1 MTRISDPLPPVV
13 VLAGFMG
20 VGKTRV
26 GQTLAGRLGVPFI
39 DTDALIESKA
49 GMTVAE
55 IFERHGEARFREL
68 ETDVCHDL
76 SAVEG
81 AVIATGGGT
90 LMDEKNFRR
99 LSILGTMVL
108 LYCTVDATLER
119 VAAGGVRPMFGVAA
133 AGDAL
138 TSGTLSEKE
147 LRDRIETLLDERRD
161 VYDRID
167 FKIDTT
173 GRSSDEVASE
183 VVSSLIT
190 GCRVINVDVDV
201 RPIPSHDGGER
212 EPACQCRIVI
222 GRGAASKL
230 GPYLDELGLRSLA
243 FLFMP
248 KHLSATFLDRIRPS
262 LDAVSIPHEVVPV
275 ADGDGNKNL
284 AQVRDLLDRLASSG
298 AGRDNPVVSIGGGV
312 IGDVAGFVAST
323 YMRGLPFVQVPTTLV
338 SQVDASI
345 GGKVGV
351 NHPRAKNLIGA
362 LYQPLLVLDDPLM
375 LESLPFEE
383 ISVGMGEVIKTA
395 IIGSPDLYDYIG
407 SVTDGPAGETLVD
420 SQFLERCIFECA
432 RVKSAIVERDPFDQ
446 NVRRTLNLGHT
457 LGHALESALE
467 YEGIKHGAAVAI
479 GTVAAIRVAVA
490 RGRADRSFLDKTIA
504 MLAWCGLPTR
514 PPPVDRD
521 RLRSALKLDK
531 KVKSGRLYFVLPL
544 GAGRVEIIDDLTE
557 DELLVVL

>member
-20 VGKTRV
+20 VGKTQV
-26 GQTLAGRLGVPFI
+26 GQILAGRLGVPFI
-39 DTDALIESKA
+39 DTDALIESNA

-55 IFERHGEARFREL
+55 IFERHGEVRFREL
-68 ETDVCHDL
+68 ETDVCRNL
-76 SAVEG
+76 SPAEG

-90 LMDEKNFRR
+90 LMDEKSLWR

-108 LYCTVDATLER
+108 LYCTADAAVER
-119 VAAGGVRPMFGVAA
+119 IAGGGGRPMLGVAGT
-133 AGDAL
+133 GDTS
-138 TSGTLSEKE
+138 TSGVLSEKE
-147 LRDRIETLLDERRD
+147 LRDRIETLLDERRA
-161 VYDRID
+161 VYDRIKI
-167 FKIDTT
+167 KIDTT
-173 GRSSDEVASE
+173 GRSSDD
-183 VVSSLIT
+183 VVSEIVSAVNT
-190 GCRVINVDVDV
+190 GCRVITVDVDV
-201 RPIPSHDGGER
+201 RPLPSHDGGER
-212 EPACQCRIVI
+212 EPAGQCRIVI

-230 GPYLDELGLRSLA
+230 GLYLDELGLRSRA

-248 KHLSATFLDRIRPS
+248 KHLSATFLERVRPS

-284 AQVRDLLDRLASSG
+284 AQVRDLLDRLAFSG
-298 AGRDNPVVSIGGGV
+298 ASRDNPVVSIGGGV

-362 LYQPLLVLDDPLM
+362 IYQPLLVLDDPLM
-375 LESLPFEE
+375 LEGLPFEE

-395 IIGSPDLYDYIG
+395 IIGSRELYDYIR
-407 SVTDGPAGETLVD
+407 SVTDGPAEETLVD
-420 SQFLERCIFECA
+420 PRFLERCAFECA
-432 RVKSAIVERDPFDQ
+432 RVKSDIIERDPFDQ
-446 NVRRTLNLGHT
+446 DVRRTLNLGHT

-504 MLAWCGLPTR
+504 MLTWCGLPTR
-514 PPPVDRD
+514 SPPVDRD
-521 RLRSALKLDK
+521 RLRRALKLDK
-531 KVKSGRLYFVLPL
+531 KVKSGRLFFVLPL
-544 GAGRVEIIDDLTE
+544 GAGRVEVIGDLTE
-557 DELLVVL
+557 DELLGVL